1 MENYANRNWDEINNK
16 KVNNLGDEIMN
27 NKISL
32 RKTKKKKYNIRIY
45 NKNKLSEFDIDIKNL
60 NLNGGFIEK
69 FLNSNDKVNYIINY
83 LNNNCNNVNQNLDET
98 KYILVQLNNFI
109 EQLDIENPSSSIE
122 LEKYINENVINNL
135 FCYLYNYK
143 NEKIIIYNILL
154 ILQNITSLS
163 SYICQFIS
171 SENNLKF
178 LFNLLTNYEH
188 YLILNKTLDIFR
200 NLLLE
205 KKLFSYILKTVNIS
219 TYIINAINNLK
230 DFPTYLIKS
239 CFCLLQCIINEITFN
254 YIENDLILILP
265 ILSQYSS
272 TNVDI
277 EISLYAL
284 ICLRLIIL
292 NLDEK
297 NYSSEDFEDLH
308 IIYEL
313 EKHLEYNIN
322 EDLEIRKE
330 IIKNVFEICGG
341 LCYLDDIYIDK
352 IFLKTDT
359 IEKIQILLNQM
370 INNSNLFDSEI
381 IMELNTLLFNI
392 MIDYNNKKEILNNYD
407 VIDYLLEIYNNQNLN
422 KDTIKSF
429 IDLFEEIVNNSDSSI
444 VLSLIN
450 KNFCEKVI
458 LFELKKT
465 NSSKIEEEIIEKIF
479 KIIVVLFEN
488 LKIENSKKHFLK
500 IYFEKIELSQI
511 INNYASKIMNN
522 KNINLLAGQIYDLY
536 LK

>member
-1 MENYANRNWDEINNK
+1 MENYSNRIWEDKNVRKINN
-16 KVNNLGDEIMN
+16 LSDEIMN

-32 RKTKKKKYNIRIY
+32 RKKKKKIYNIRIH
-45 NKNKLSEFDIDIKNL
+45 NKNKLSEFDIDIKSL
-60 NLNGGFIEK
+60 NLDGGFIET

-83 LNNNCNNVNQNLDET
+83 LNNNCNNLNQNLNET
-98 KYILVQLNNFI
+98 KYILVQLNNYI
-109 EQLDIENPSSSIE
+109 EQLDNENPSSSIE
-122 LEKYINENVINNL
+122 LEKYVNENVINNL

-143 NEKIIIYNILL
+143 NEKIIIYNILI

-163 SYICQFIS
+163 SFLCQFMS
-171 SENNLKF
+171 AENNLKF
-178 LFNLLTNYEH
+178 LFDLLTNFDH
-188 YLILNKTLDIFR
+188 YLILAKTLNIFR

-205 KKLFSYILKTVNIS
+205 KNLFSNILKTVNIS

-230 DFPTYLIKS
+230 DFPPYLIKS
-239 CFCLLQCIINEITFN
+239 CFCLLQCIINEVTFN
-254 YIENDLILILP
+254 YIENELILILP

-272 TNVDI
+272 TNVDM

-313 EKHLEYNIN
+313 EKHLEFNSN

-330 IIKNVFEICGG
+330 IIKNVFEIYGG

-359 IEKIQILLNQM
+359 IEKIEVILSQM
-370 INNSNLFDSEI
+370 INNSNLFDTEI

-392 MIDYNNKKEILNNYD
+392 MIDYNNKKQIMNNYD
-407 VIDYLLEIYNNQNLN
+407 VIDYLLDIYNNPNLN

-429 IDLFEEIVNNSDSSI
+429 IDLFEEILNNSDSSI

-450 KNFCEKVI
+450 KDFCEKFV

-465 NSSKIEEEIIEKIF
+465 NSSEIDEEIIEKIF
-479 KIIVVLFEN
+479 KIIVILFEN

-500 IYFEKIELSQI
+500 IFFEKIGLSQI